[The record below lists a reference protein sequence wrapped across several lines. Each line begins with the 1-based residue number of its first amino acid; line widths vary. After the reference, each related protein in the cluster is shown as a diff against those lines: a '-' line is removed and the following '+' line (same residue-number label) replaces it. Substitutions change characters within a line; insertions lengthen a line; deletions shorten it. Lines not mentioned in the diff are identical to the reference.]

1 MSTNSMNDFT
11 LYDLGLAGVMQYIA
25 KNHDSRIEIDEAKI
39 PVTLSQY
46 DKNDPNHEAQIK
58 NYFLSLG
65 LMIHEVKFSR
75 PDDLLNE
82 NMPLI
87 ILTSDMQW
95 MVCVGCQEGGL
106 QLVKR
111 NSELGVVACARE
123 NIQTISVFLI
133 QPLSGMTES
142 IKISSILKSGLQ
154 NNKVFY
160 SKYFFT
166 SLFMALFALT
176 IPVFSNLYYDKL
188 VPGSSTAS
196 LFGVVGIVLVFIIFE
211 FLLRSSKDIYQSIVS
226 RQEDVN
232 IDVSFVEAL
241 IYNTT
246 KSSSMSS
253 VFVLWTEF
261 QKIKPVLLNSVF
273 QRVSDIPVFIIFCVI
288 IYINLGALVLVPV
301 MMIVVSLLLAW
312 GYFRYTEVLMDKMKE
327 SQSNRNVFIT
337 ELLYSLRTI
346 HTLNNKNLMLDWVN
360 SSNNQSWLSLKLRK
374 AGVYYQSALSAMS
387 NLNQILL
394 MVFAFFLVIK
404 GEITTG
410 AIVSSVIVSGRMS
423 GIISGLSSTLS
434 TIFTTNKTITDLMKM
449 FMPAGQEHEQKLLQS
464 IVNVRGDI
472 SLRAL
477 SYQYDPQ
484 LPKALDTLTLDIPHG
499 QRVAIIGEC
508 GSGKSSLVSLLSG
521 YCPPTEGSIMYDGY
535 NTRHLAQNFFSR
547 FISMV
552 TNNDTLFTGS
562 IESNFALKDCDN
574 RKKVIEALNLANC
587 NFVLQHP
594 MGLRYPV
601 MFMAR
606 NLSSGQNQQLLLARS
621 LSSDAQ
627 IYLWDEP
634 TSNMDEMTEQRIFDH
649 LDHFISGKTLI
660 MVTHRRYLL
669 KYFDRVLVMKG
680 GKIIRDCTPDK
691 LLGPAKVEQTKQ
703 PVRVTVASAN
713 EKQPR

>member
-1 MSTNSMNDFT
+1 MNDFT

-25 KNHDSRIEIDEAKI
+25 KNHDSRIEIDEKSI
-39 PVTLSQY
+39 PVTLSHY
-46 DKNDPNHEAQIK
+46 DKNDPAHEVQIK

-65 LMIHEVKFSR
+65 LVIHEVKFSR
-75 PDDLLNE
+75 PEDLLNE
-82 NMPLI
+82 QMPLI
-87 ILTSDMQW
+87 ILTSSMQW

-106 QLVKR
+106 QLVSR
-111 NSELGVVACARE
+111 NNEFGVIECERNQLNEL
-123 NIQTISVFLI
+123 SVFLI
-133 QPLSGMTES
+133 QPLSGMSDS
-142 IKISSILKSGLQ
+142 IRISEILKTGLR

-160 SKYFFT
+160 SKYFF
-166 SLFMALFALT
+166 SALFMALFALT

-188 VPGSSTAS
+188 VPSSSVAS
-196 LFGVVGIVLVFIIFE
+196 LFGVTAIVLVFVIFE

-232 IDVSFVEAL
+232 VDVSFVESL

-246 KSSSMSS
+246 KTSSMSS
-253 VFVLWTEF
+253 VFILWTEF

-273 QRVSDIPVFIIFCVI
+273 QRMSDIPIFIIFSII
-288 IYINLGALVLVPV
+288 IYVNLGLLVFIPVTLMILSLVL
-301 MMIVVSLLLAW
+301 AW
-312 GYFRYTEVLMDKMKE
+312 VNYKYTEVLMDKMKE

-360 SSNNQSWLSLKLRK
+360 SSNNQSWLSLKIRK

-449 FMPAGQEHEQKLLQS
+449 FVSQEQEQKLLQS
-464 IVNVRGDI
+464 VVSLQGDI
-472 SLRAL
+472 ALRAVN
-477 SYQYDPQ
+477 YQYDPQ
-484 LPKALDTLTLDIPHG
+484 LPKALDNITLDIPKG

-535 NTRHLAQNFFSR
+535 NSRHLAQNFFSR

-552 TNNDTLFTGS
+552 TNQDTLFTGS
-562 IESNFALKDCDN
+562 IESNFSLKTCNN
-574 RKKVIEALNLANC
+574 RKRVIEALQVTHC
-587 NFVLQHP
+587 GFVLQHP

-601 MFMAR
+601 SFMAR

-621 LSSDAQ
+621 LSSEAE

-634 TSNMDEMTEQRIFDH
+634 TSSMDEVTEQRIFEH
-649 LDHFISGKTLI
+649 LDHFIHNKTLV

-680 GKIIRDCTPDK
+680 GKIIRDCAPDK
-691 LLGPAKVEQTKQ
+691 LPGMAKSEQPAKAVQVK
-703 PVRVTVASAN
+703 VATAT
-713 EKQPR
+713 R

>member
-1 MSTNSMNDFT
+1 MNDFT
-11 LYDLGLAGVMQYIA
+11 LYDLGLAGVMRYIA
-25 KNHDSRIEIDEAKI
+25 KNHDSRIEVDEKKI
-39 PVTLSQY
+39 PVNLSRY
-46 DKNDPNHEAQIK
+46 DKNDPAHEVQIK

-65 LMIHEVKFSR
+65 LVIHEVKFSR
-75 PDDLLNE
+75 PEDLLNE
-82 NMPLI
+82 HMPLI
-87 ILTSDMQW
+87 ILTSAMQW

-106 QLVKR
+106 QLVSR
-111 NSELGVVACARE
+111 NNEFGVIECESDHLNEL
-123 NIQTISVFLI
+123 SVFLI
-133 QPLSGMTES
+133 QPLSGMSES
-142 IKISSILKSGLQ
+142 IRISEILKTGLR
-154 NNKVFY
+154 NNKIFY

-188 VPGSSTAS
+188 VPSSSAAS
-196 LFGVVGIVLVFIIFE
+196 LFGVTAIVLVFVIFE

-232 IDVSFVEAL
+232 VDVSFVESL

-246 KSSSMSS
+246 KTSSMSS
-253 VFVLWTEF
+253 VFIVWTEF

-273 QRVSDIPVFIIFCVI
+273 QRMSDIPVFIIFSII
-288 IYINLGALVLVPV
+288 IYVNLGMLVMIPVTLMALSLVL
-301 MMIVVSLLLAW
+301 AW
-312 GYFRYTEVLMDKMKE
+312 VNYKYTEILMDKMKE

-360 SSNNQSWLSLKLRK
+360 SSNNQSWLSLKIRK
-374 AGVYYQSALSAMS
+374 ASVYYQSALGAMS

-410 AIVSSVIVSGRMS
+410 AIISSVIVSGRMS
-423 GIISGLSSTLS
+423 GIISGLASTLS
-434 TIFTTNKTITDLMKM
+434 TIFTTNKSISDLMKM
-449 FMPAGQEHEQKLLQS
+449 FVSEQQEQKLLQS
-464 IVNVRGDI
+464 VVNLQGDI
-472 SLRAL
+472 ALRAVN
-477 SYQYDPQ
+477 YQYDPQ
-484 LPKALDTLTLDIPHG
+484 LPKALDNITLDIPKG
-499 QRVAIIGEC
+499 QRVAIVGEC

-535 NTRHLAQNFFSR
+535 NSRHLAQNFFSR

-552 TNNDTLFTGS
+552 TNQDTLFTGS
-562 IESNFALKDCDN
+562 IESNFSLKECNN
-574 RKKVIEALNLANC
+574 RKRVIEALQVTNC
-587 NFVLQHP
+587 GFVLQHP

-601 MFMAR
+601 SFMAR

-621 LSSDAQ
+621 LSSEAE

-634 TSNMDEMTEQRIFDH
+634 TSSMDEVTEQRIFDH
-649 LDHFISGKTLI
+649 LDHFIQDKTLI

-680 GKIIRDCTPDK
+680 GKIIRDCAPDK
-691 LLGPAKVEQTKQ
+691 LPGMAKPEQPGKA
-703 PVRVTVASAN
+703 VRVKVGGAAAVS
-713 EKQPR
+713 